1 MIGKKN
7 AMITNYMM
15 IVDDVMNE
23 LAIKHS
29 KAYKTKEE
37 AVRRKVMN
45 RVNAKRQYLWKTGW
59 GTLNS
64 ARENQ

>member
-45 RVNAKRQYLWKTGW
+45 RVNAKRQYL
-59 GTLNS
+59 
-64 ARENQ
+64 